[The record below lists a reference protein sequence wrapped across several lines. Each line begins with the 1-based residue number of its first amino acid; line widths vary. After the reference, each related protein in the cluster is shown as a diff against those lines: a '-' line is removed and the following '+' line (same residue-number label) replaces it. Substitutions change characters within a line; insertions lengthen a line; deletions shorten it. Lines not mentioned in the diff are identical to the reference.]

1 MHELSSTGE
10 KNGDSSFLTF
20 AVPGSHDS
28 GVTTQSAII
37 ELLIPPAP
45 ATTAY
50 MDTLTVIISHM
61 GGVKITNNI
70 IIHFNNIT

>member
-1 MHELSSTGE
+1 MHELSSTRG

-20 AVPGSHDS
+20 AMPGSHDS

-50 MDTLTVIISHM
+50 MDMLTVIVSHM
-61 GGVKITNNI
+61 REEEGGGG
-70 IIHFNNIT
+70 